1 MKFLNNYRKNKIAPN
16 SSLKNGCTFPGAVI
30 LYPLLALVCLFFYF
44 VFWGRGIDSTLHVGW
59 ISWWCIAVLVYI
71 FGSLYALAK
80 SICSKRLL
88 VVGGLLIFFAFFV
101 LQTTIFH
108 IAADKDKLV
117 IVYIL
122 VVCVTAILMD
132 TIYKRILWCLPFMVI
147 IVYYVADNLIFT
159 IFATMISL
167 IILASVD
174 IRTTSKSTK
183 VLLTIGIS
191 VFYLTTT
198 YVYFPLN
205 PLLLSLDIKE
215 YCISRQP
222 NQVSLIVNE
231 NGKYSIID
239 GSSFYGERP
248 LDAKFDC
255 YEQIAQYPWTFV
267 GFRNK
272 QFKKYESVVLKQ
284 IQQIKLYPIIVSDSC
299 SYFTSSMGVY
309 NLINH
314 ETKDSCIRLTAEV
327 YKDFIEIYNNPK
339 TNRTKIASHQAELQA
354 NYISLT
360 TNSVKIRN
368 DSTIN
373 QEKILKDLSQN
384 MALGMLNAL
393 CSDLI
398 YNNDINSAL
407 RIFAFQFYLT
417 YFDAPIYHNINTTI
431 NYNFKIDSCTVV
443 SGKIIDKELH
453 QKDTFEPWTKVVTMS
468 TAMARS
474 YAMERRSCLLHSLK
488 QSVAKRT
495 ESSDLTD
502 LLQAYLDRQSI
513 FDTNPYT
520 KNISQFAITL
530 QEFLYQY
537 ILHDDMPDYSSFFLN
552 RFNDLS
558 QIEPFHDQSISMYDE
573 ISKFYQK
580 KFDDSRKEIDSLYT
594 SIQTQNNA
602 AREFL
607 ELLND
612 AKPHSK

>member
-1 MKFLNNYRKNKIAPN
+1 M
-16 SSLKNGCTFPGAVI
+16 FPGAEI
-30 LYPLLALVCLFFYF
+30 QYFLLAITCLFFYF
-44 VFWGRGIDSTLHVGW
+44 SFWGRGIDRAMKVDW
-59 ISWWCIAVLVYI
+59 ICWWILAVFAYVC
-71 FGSLYALAK
+71 GSLCALAK
-80 SICSKRLL
+80 GICSKRLL
-88 VVGGLLIFFAFFV
+88 GVGTLIIFFSFLAIQVKIYHITANQDFLFIVSLLYFV
-101 LQTTIFH
+101 IGFDYTI
-108 IAADKDKLV
+108 IDTNYKRVLWLLPLIPV
-117 IVYIL
+117 IVYYI
-122 VVCVTAILMD
+122 AAN
-132 TIYKRILWCLPFMVI
+132 F
-147 IVYYVADNLIFT
+147 IFT
-159 IFATMISL
+159 ILATLACL
-167 IILASVD
+167 IILAVVD
-174 IRTTSKSTK
+174 IRTEHKYAK
-183 VLLTIGIS
+183 ALLIIGIS
-191 VFYLTTT
+191 AFYLLTA
-198 YVYFPLN
+198 YVYFPYN
-205 PLLLSLDIKE
+205 PLLSSLDIKE
-215 YCISRQP
+215 YCISYQP
-222 NQVSLIVNE
+222 RQVSLIVNE
-231 NGKYSIID
+231 NGKYRVVD
-239 GSSFYGERP
+239 GSSFYRERP

-255 YEQIAQYPWTFV
+255 YEQIASYPWIFV

-272 QFKKYESVVLKQ
+272 QFKKYESDVLKQ
-284 IQQIKLYPIIVSDSC
+284 IQQVQLYPIVVSDSC

-339 TNRTKIASHQAELQA
+339 TNRTKISKHQAALQA

-368 DSTIN
+368 ASTIN
-373 QEKILKDLSQN
+373 QEKILKELSQN

-417 YFDAPIYHNINTTI
+417 CFDAPIYHNINTTI

-474 YAMERRSCLLHSLK
+474 YAMERRSCLLDSLK
-488 QSVAKRT
+488 LSVAKRT
-495 ESSDLTD
+495 ESSELTD